1 MLLIC
6 KNLLIHGSANF
17 IGEKRFIY
25 EGGNPEGKKVEAQK
39 GAEKKEVT
47 SEDVDKAKE
56 IFLKEKEAFEK
67 KLDEY
72 LKSDNPAIKKAAE
85 TAKADL
91 KRFGESSSF
100 TPEALQSHLNYIQF
114 TIKYFDLK
122 PKIDGNVK
130 QIEERA
136 QALTAEWTDF
146 MKNAAKDYAAQY
158 PFLPP
163 EVLAQIT
170 ALAADHAERS
180 EGGIAV
186 IALSGTM
193 DMGGSG
199 KSDKDLSLEDYL
211 MNPDQTIAMAA
222 RHKSTLEMLKGAD
235 QGSVLWADLQ
245 RIGDEMQTKCDALVD
260 IEAGKDMKHSV
271 DMVNTT
277 REDGFKNLDDWGKT
291 YNQDVSDRKGLLDAA
306 CKNALAALQI
316 MVKPEDAPKR
326 ALILATLDDQAKKI
340 FNVSGQMNPD
350 GLSSVN
356 AVLGFTKTPKDKYF
370 AGFEKGKTVPADA
383 SLKLDEKVKKT
394 DEYFSLSGN
403 PNFRLEGSGAKMAV
417 LDPNTVVQVVDANIM
432 QIETS
437 DGGKVNYIKVRL
449 NPPDGP
455 IGYVAQNHVNFQK
468 KILGLDGKAPEIKPQ
483 QTA

>member
-6 KNLLIHGSANF
+6 KNLLVNGSADF

-25 EGGNPEGKKVEAQK
+25 EGGNPEGKKIEAQK
-39 GAEKKEVT
+39 GTEKKEVT

-56 IFLKEKEAFEK
+56 NFLKEKAALEK

-72 LKSDNPAIKKAAE
+72 AKSDNPAIKQAAE

-100 TPEALQSHLNYIQF
+100 TPEAIQSHLNYIQLTINYF
-114 TIKYFDLK
+114 TLK

-130 QIEERA
+130 QIEDRSK
-136 QALTAEWTDF
+136 ALTTEWTDF
-146 MKNAAKDYAAQY
+146 MKNATKDYAPKY

-163 EVLAQIT
+163 DVLAQIS
-170 ALAADHAERS
+170 ALGADYTERS

-193 DMGGSG
+193 DRGSG
-199 KSDKDLSLEDYL
+199 QSDKDLSLEDYL
-211 MNPDQTIAMAA
+211 MNPDQTTAMAA
-222 RHKSTLEMLKGAD
+222 RHKSTLEMLKGSD

-245 RIGDEMQTKCDALVD
+245 RIGEEMQTRCDALVN
-260 IEAGKDMKHSV
+260 IEAGKDIKRSV

-326 ALILATLDDQAKKI
+326 ALILATLDDQSKKI
-340 FNVSGQMNPD
+340 FNVSGEMNPN
-350 GLSSVN
+350 GMSSVN

-449 NPPDGP
+449 NPPEGP

-468 KILGLDGKAPEIKPQ
+468 KILGADEKTPEIKPQ